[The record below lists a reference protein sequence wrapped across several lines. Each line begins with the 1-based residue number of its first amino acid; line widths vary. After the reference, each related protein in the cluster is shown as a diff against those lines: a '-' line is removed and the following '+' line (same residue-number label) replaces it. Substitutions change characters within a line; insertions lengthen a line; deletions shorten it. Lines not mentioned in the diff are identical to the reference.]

1 MILIKTLFLNLIPEE
16 VTVVEPEALVGVVV
30 NLFYVFIF
38 VYRTWIVAPAVL
50 VVNKERLSPLAT
62 KLLPTHLIDAF
73 RTSSSLQFT
82 ITCCRNT
89 SSANCQFRSSR
100 VENPLFIIKISD
112 HVLFIGMSRMQ
123 APSFSDASM
132 SATSEELSS
141 SGISSEGGS
150 RDAISVEL
158 SSSTASI

>member
-16 VTVVEPEALVGVVV
+16 VTVVEPEALVGAVVD
-30 NLFYVFIF
+30 LFYVFIF

-50 VVNKERLSPLAT
+50 V
-62 KLLPTHLIDAF
+62 
-73 RTSSSLQFT
+73 
-82 ITCCRNT
+82 
-89 SSANCQFRSSR
+89 
-100 VENPLFIIKISD
+100 
-112 HVLFIGMSRMQ
+112 
-123 APSFSDASM
+123 
-132 SATSEELSS
+132 EELSS